1 MASKDLGNLKQTI
14 ISYMTVIPDD
24 EIEI

>member
-1 MASKDLGNLKQTI
+1 MASEDLVNLKEKI